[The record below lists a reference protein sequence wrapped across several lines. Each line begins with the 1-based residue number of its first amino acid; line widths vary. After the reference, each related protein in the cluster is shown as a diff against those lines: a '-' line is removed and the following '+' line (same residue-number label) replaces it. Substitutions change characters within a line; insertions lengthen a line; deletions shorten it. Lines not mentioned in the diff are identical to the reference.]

1 MNPHTPLIPLL
12 LFSFSTDS
20 YQSAKAAE
28 HRTTTTAQVE
38 TNAAASGA
46 HTGSTQQIAETS
58 ATVELGPVG
67 SVSGSAVQSGADTKG
82 PHFITFS

>member
-1 MNPHTPLIPLL
+1 MNPHTPLITLL

-28 HRTTTTAQVE
+28 QHTTTAQVE
-38 TNAAASGA
+38 TSAAASGA